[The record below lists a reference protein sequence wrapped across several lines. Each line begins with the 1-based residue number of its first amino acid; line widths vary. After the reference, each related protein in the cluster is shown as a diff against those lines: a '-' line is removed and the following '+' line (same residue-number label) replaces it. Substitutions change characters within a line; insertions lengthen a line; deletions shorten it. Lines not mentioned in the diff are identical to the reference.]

1 MRKYSFKG
9 ILLSFFLLLFLFS
22 CETEEVLVLE
32 TAQEQK
38 QPETLKGNIV
48 DVLSAD
54 DIPQVIDRITSITKA
69 NKATLGNKVNEEGYF
84 LDTSRILGV
93 TDSVGNKTYALKLY
107 LKNGRENA
115 FYNLIATERS
125 DGEDIPVAILE
136 YIMEPDYFI
145 DRSQGIKRGGGYERT
160 INYYSFRDFSYI
172 SLASTGEYHT
182 LPDPCGEFS
191 MDGDGDGSSGTSS
204 GSGGG
209 GSGGGPG
216 SSSGTGGTSYTGG
229 TGPIGVSSGGSTG
242 GGATPD
248 VEVGEGCFC
257 DSFEPSGGDAEKLGR
272 FLTGKD
278 DDCPEGEILLP
289 VNEDDD
295 FEAEY
300 FEDKIDDNNLDP
312 CMKPILNDLKTISLG
327 VGSIVAKFAGNSP
340 GFNWK
345 VNDGTLLGGT
355 GQTNSSY
362 DRATGTVTTTFDSQ
376 SWKQA
381 TDLSWARTIL
391 HESVHAYIIAYTRSD
406 PINAKLTFADLF
418 KDFYKNKYPNQNDTQ
433 HAEFARNYVTD
444 ISVSL
449 KEYGINNG
457 YALSNQ
463 FYEDMAWAGLTD
475 WPKRDSS
482 GNILKDS
489 SGNIIYEETPWFKI
503 AVPNSSDRARIK
515 NTCSIELTG
524 RDTNGNIKP
533 QKGNNAGC

>member
-22 CETEEVLVLE
+22 CETEEALVLD

-38 QPETLKGNIV
+38 QPEVLKGNTV

-54 DIPQVIDRITSITKA
+54 DIPQVIDRITSITNA
-69 NKATLGNKVNEEGYF
+69 NKTTLGNKVNEEGYF
-84 LDTSRILGV
+84 LDTNRILGV

-125 DGEDIPVAILE
+125 YGQDIPVAILE

-145 DRSQGIKRGGGYERT
+145 DRSQGIKRAGGYERT

-257 DSFEPSGGDAEKLGR
+257 DSFEPSGGDAEKLGGL
-272 FLTGKD
+272 LTGKD

-289 VNEDDD
+289 VNEEEEEDVLLIPSCQS
-295 FEAEY
+295 FEYANGLLVKAAGVSNIQNIFVAAGFYSDGSPYYHRFDLNITEAY
-300 FEDKIDDNNLDP
+300 FSMP
-312 CMKPILNDLKTISLG
+312 KT
-327 VGSIVAKFAGNSP
+327 
-340 GFNWK
+340 W
-345 VNDGTLLGGT
+345 
-355 GQTNSSY
+355 
-362 DRATGTVTTTFDSQ
+362 
-376 SWKQA
+376 
-381 TDLSWARTIL
+381 
-391 HESVHAYIIAYTRSD
+391 
-406 PINAKLTFADLF
+406 
-418 KDFYKNKYPNQNDTQ
+418 
-433 HAEFARNYVTD
+433 
-444 ISVSL
+444 
-449 KEYGINNG
+449 
-457 YALSNQ
+457 
-463 FYEDMAWAGLTD
+463 
-475 WPKRDSS
+475 
-482 GNILKDS
+482 
-489 SGNIIYEETPWFKI
+489 
-503 AVPNSSDRARIK
+503 
-515 NTCSIELTG
+515 
-524 RDTNGNIKP
+524 TNGNAANYTANALHLANLKTKAWFQENPKVSVYSLGLEWDKNIRDAMRAIGGDYSKTAPFPIKNLAP
-533 QKGNNAGC
+533 YAEDWVWAKTDCTK

>member
-22 CETEEVLVLE
+22 CETEEVLVFE

-38 QPETLKGNIV
+38 QPEVLKGNTV

-69 NKATLGNKVNEEGYF
+69 NKTTLGNKVNEEGYF
-84 LDTSRILGV
+84 LDTNRILGV
-93 TDSVGNKTYALKLY
+93 TDFVGNKTYALKLY

-125 DGEDIPVAILE
+125 YGQDIPVAILE

-145 DRSQGIKRGGGYERT
+145 DRSQGIKRAGGYERT

-257 DSFEPSGGDAEKLGR
+257 DSFEPSGGDAEKLGGL
-272 FLTGKD
+272 LTGKD

-289 VNEDDD
+289 VNE
-295 FEAEY
+295 EEE
-300 FEDKIDDNNLDP
+300 EDVLLIP
-312 CMKPILNDLKTISLG
+312 SC
-327 VGSIVAKFAGNSP
+327 GSF
-340 GFNWK
+340 
-345 VNDGTLLGGT
+345 
-355 GQTNSSY
+355 
-362 DRATGTVTTTFDSQ
+362 
-376 SWKQA
+376 
-381 TDLSWARTIL
+381 
-391 HESVHAYIIAYTRSD
+391 
-406 PINAKLTFADLF
+406 
-418 KDFYKNKYPNQNDTQ
+418 DFYKVGTTGVQVAAVNGIWDIVTKFDRCPGIGVAASYQTYYFHLPGHLNSAYASEMAANALGGAFYDLQKWFQKQPCSQMSTGVLAIKMD
-433 HAEFARNYVTD
+433 EFIKENFTEIGGQATRNAPLGWSGTARVYKEDWTGTD
-444 ISVSL
+444 NC
-449 KEYGINNG
+449 Y
-457 YALSNQ
+457 
-463 FYEDMAWAGLTD
+463 
-475 WPKRDSS
+475 
-482 GNILKDS
+482 
-489 SGNIIYEETPWFKI
+489 
-503 AVPNSSDRARIK
+503 
-515 NTCSIELTG
+515 
-524 RDTNGNIKP
+524 
-533 QKGNNAGC
+533 